1 MDSAKS
7 LIVDQTHLVLVRSK
21 LVLDT
26 PPLILTIFFRLR
38 NEITRLT
45 AVKAL
50 IRIASSEL
58 KINLRP
64 ILAESLPILAGFLRK
79 NQRALKL
86 SSLALLDI
94 LVSGR
99 IDRISCSWIILA
111 NSRRGRR

>member
-1 MDSAKS
+1 LK
-7 LIVDQTHLVLVRSK
+7 
-21 LVLDT
+21 
-26 PPLILTIFFRLR
+26 

-58 KINLRP
+58 KIDLRP
-64 ILAESLPILAGFLRK
+64 ILADSLPILAGFLRK

-94 LVSGR
+94 LVRSR
-99 IDRISCSWIILA
+99 IARFFLGQHTKTCQMTPAGHPFYIQGQAYTKLLENCKVLVDNNCVHNFVLLHMC
-111 NSRRGRR
+111 

>member
-1 MDSAKS
+1 MK
-7 LIVDQTHLVLVRSK
+7 
-21 LVLDT
+21 
-26 PPLILTIFFRLR
+26 

-58 KINLRP
+58 KIDLRI
-64 ILAESLPILAGFLRK
+64 ILADSLPILAGFLRK

-94 LVSGR
+94 LVRLFFYLSIVLIKDFGKLNLVE
-99 IDRISCSWIILA
+99 IAYGDKKI
-111 NSRRGRR
+111 

>member
-1 MDSAKS
+1 
-7 LIVDQTHLVLVRSK
+7 V
-21 LVLDT
+21 
-26 PPLILTIFFRLR
+26 IFFKDVLFGNTKPLYFASFRLK

-64 ILAESLPILAGFLRK
+64 ILADSLPILAGFLRK

-94 LVSGR
+94 LVKNN
-99 IDRISCSWIILA
+99 I
-111 NSRRGRR
+111 

>member
-1 MDSAKS
+1 MCDSKTSFQAS
-7 LIVDQTHLVLVRSK
+7 NFNPITFVLVAMFCRAK
-21 LVLDT
+21 LKFIGDICESTYL
-26 PPLILTIFFRLR
+26 LFRLK

-45 AVKAL
+45 VVKAL

-58 KINLRP
+58 KIDLRP

-94 LVSGR
+94 LV
-99 IDRISCSWIILA
+99 
-111 NSRRGRR
+111 RGLLFSNLVVKLI